1 MRTFVHPDRRPAW
14 RLAMVWAALSA
25 LGAVAVV
32 PYVLTLLPE
41 TPSMPVPVITA
52 VFVVQAGVQAFLL
65 AWAGTA
71 AGRPLGVGSPWLE
84 ARLRGERPP
93 LPRSLGRMVL
103 YGLGAGSLAAV
114 LDLAFMPSMPP
125 PLAGVLPQPSPWDG
139 LWASFYGGIA
149 EEVMT
154 RLGMATVLAW
164 ALSRWLGRRAA
175 LVVGVAGSALLFGA
189 LHLPAAAQVWPLT
202 ALVVARTLALNGV
215 LGALFGAA
223 YVRHGLEH
231 AIVMHFAAD
240 LVLHVAVPALM
251 A

>member
-1 MRTFVHPDRRPAW
+1 MRTFVEPNRLPAW
-14 RLAMVWAALSA
+14 RLALVWSVLSA
-25 LGAVAVV
+25 LAAVAVV
-32 PYVLTLLPE
+32 PYVLRLLPE

-71 AGRPLGVGSPWLE
+71 AGRQLAVGSPWLE

-93 LPRSLGRMVL
+93 LPRSLHRMVL
-103 YGLGAGSLAAV
+103 YGLGAGLVTAAI
-114 LDLAFMPSMPP
+114 DLAFMPSMPP
-125 PLAGVLPQPSPWDG
+125 PLAGALPQPSPWDG

-154 RLGMATVLAW
+154 RLGVATVLAW
-164 ALSRWLGRRAA
+164 VLKRWLGRGAA
-175 LVVGVAGSALLFGA
+175 LAVGIAGSALLFGA
-189 LHLPAAAQVWPLT
+189 LHLPAAALVWPLT
-202 ALVVARTLALNGV
+202 PLVVARTLVLNAIP
-215 LGALFGAA
+215 GALFGAA

-240 LVLHVAVPALM
+240 LVLHVALPALM